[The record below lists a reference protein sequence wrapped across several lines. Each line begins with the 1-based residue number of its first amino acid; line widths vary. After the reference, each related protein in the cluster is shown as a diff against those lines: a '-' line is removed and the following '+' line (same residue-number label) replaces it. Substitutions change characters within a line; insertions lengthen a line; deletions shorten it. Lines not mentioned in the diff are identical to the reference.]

1 MGDTSAHIQ
10 KATFGEE
17 AIAAKVQS
25 EYRRKK
31 STENNN
37 KARNNPSNSSSEKC
51 KTCGGSPCWYTRST
65 RKPKPEKY
73 CLAKDMTCRNCDK
86 HGHSKGGCTEKTDQ
100 NKSAAKSVKVRRII
114 VNKKIVKDDCEP
126 TPTCS
131 MTFKGQGQEFSKEVL
146 PDTGCSQT
154 IISEDLAKSNKL
166 FVNRKKKKQIW
177 NASNERMSWY
187 M

>member
-73 CLAKDMTCRNCDK
+73 CLAKDMTRRNCNK
-86 HGHSKGGCTEKTDQ
+86 HGHNRGGCAEKVDQ
-100 NKSAAKSVKVRRII
+100 NKSAAKSVKVRRVI
-114 VNKKIVKDDCEP
+114 V
-126 TPTCS
+126 
-131 MTFKGQGQEFSKEVL
+131 
-146 PDTGCSQT
+146 
-154 IISEDLAKSNKL
+154 
-166 FVNRKKKKQIW
+166 
-177 NASNERMSWY
+177 
-187 M
+187 